1 MIANNLEGYLKR
13 HENNNELVKERKKVR
28 DYITKQENTI
38 ITPSH
43 EELIILKTLLRN
55 LKELNEDTFKIHDE
69 LDNLEERK
77 EYVTAKAYQLEH
89 NTLQQRLDNTNYQA
103 YRIKRQIRIKLK
115 KYHEFVAKV
124 PIVPGG
130 RVFKEETH
138 YYKKIHNNVLDIV
151 HELEGTRSYGEE
163 LMIKYKE
170 VYQDNYPKEL
180 QK

>member
-1 MIANNLEGYLKR
+1 M
-13 HENNNELVKERKKVR
+13 
-28 DYITKQENTI
+28 
-38 ITPSH
+38 
-43 EELIILKTLLRN
+43 RN

-115 KYHEFVAKV
+115 KYYEFVAKV

-130 RVFKEETH
+130 RVFK
-138 YYKKIHNNVLDIV
+138 KKHII
-151 HELEGTRSYGEE
+151 
-163 LMIKYKE
+163 IKRYTTM
-170 VYQDNYPKEL
+170 Y
-180 QK
+180 